1 MFEAKVLSVF
11 IANRKD
17 YDMASPHI
25 DHKEWSPLGAALLEL
40 VESYYDKDPEAERI
54 DIDLFRKSIA
64 RRFKDVPRH
73 LDKAN
78 DLLTMVLSTDSSAIN
93 ITSELLAYERA
104 KIGTSLADALMSQ
117 DDIRIEGLLAKY
129 SELMDASTL
138 EDHVTE
144 EYVGLTL
151 DELEAKFE
159 SDGRWQLWPMR
170 LGRMLKG
177 GLRPGHSIVVAARP
191 ERGKTLF
198 GITFTAGFLAQGAK
212 VLYIGNEDPIP
223 DLIMRLLA
231 CITGLTED
239 QMLAHKEEAMK
250 RAVERGYNNCVFAG
264 LSPGTLYEIEALVR
278 RHEPD
283 ILVVD
288 QMRNVSAKTEN
299 NTMRLEYV
307 ARELRN
313 IARRHNCVVVA
324 VTQVG
329 DSGRDKLVLN
339 DGDIDGSNTGI
350 PGACDVII
358 MVGSN
363 DEYERMN
370 LRMVKLAKNKLG
382 GDHSELVVAVDRDL
396 SRVETHQ

>member
-11 IANRKD
+11 LDNRKD
-17 YDMASPHI
+17 YDMASPYI
-25 DHKEWSPLGAALLEL
+25 DREEWSPLGASLLEL
-40 VESYYDKDPEAERI
+40 VDAYYEKDAEAERI
-54 DIDLFRKSIA
+54 DIEVFRKAVS
-64 RRFKDVPRH
+64 RRFKDIPRH

-78 DLLTMVLSTDSSAIN
+78 DLLTMVLNADSSAVN
-93 ITSELLAYERA
+93 ITSELLAHERA
-104 KIGTSLADALMSQ
+104 KIGTTLADALLSQ
-117 DDIRIEGLLAKY
+117 DDIRIESLLARY

-151 DELEAKFE
+151 SELESKFE
-159 SDGRWQLWPMR
+159 ADGQWQLWPMK
-170 LGRMLKG
+170 LGGLLKG
-177 GLRPGHSIVVAARP
+177 GLRPGHSVVVAARP

-212 VLYIGNEDPIP
+212 VLYIGNEDPIT
-223 DLIMRLLA
+223 DLIMRLLS
-231 CITGLTED
+231 CITGLTQD
-239 QMLAHKEEAMK
+239 QMLQHKDAAME

-264 LSPGTLYEIEALVR
+264 LSPGTVYEIEALVR

-283 ILVVD
+283 IVIVD
-288 QMRNVSAKTEN
+288 QMRNVVAKTEN
-299 NTMRLEYV
+299 NTLRLEYV

-313 IARRHNCVVVA
+313 VARRHNCVMVA

-363 DEYERMN
+363 DEYEKMN
-370 LRMVKLAKNKLG
+370 LRMVKFAKNKLG
-382 GDHSELVVAVDRDL
+382 GDHSEVVVSVDRAL
-396 SRVETHQ
+396 SRVETYQ